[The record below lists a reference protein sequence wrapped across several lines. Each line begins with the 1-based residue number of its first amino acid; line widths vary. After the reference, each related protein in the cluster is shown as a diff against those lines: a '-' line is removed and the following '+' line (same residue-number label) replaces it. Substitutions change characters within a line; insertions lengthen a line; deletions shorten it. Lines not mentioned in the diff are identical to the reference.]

1 MQLRIM
7 YIMSFIKGAASRWR
21 YYWYLIK
28 VVLGSMIAGP
38 FKMRMAT

>member
-1 MQLRIM
+1 M
-7 YIMSFIKGAASRWR
+7 YIMSFTKGAASRWR

-38 FKMRMAT
+38 LKMRMAT